1 MAAEP
6 DFSLVIPVFNEGANV
21 PALFASLKQF
31 VPATAEVLICY
42 DFPADNTLPAIQ
54 AVPEADRPAQL
65 RLIHNTLGRGVR
77 FAIDAGM
84 KAAYS
89 RVVIVTMADL
99 SDDFSQLQEMAHR
112 VRAGA
117 TVVCPSRY
125 MQGGRQIGGPL
136 LKSFLSRAAG
146 FTLFHLAGLPTHD
159 PTNSFKAYDASYLAR
174 TPIESPAGFVLALEL
189 TVKAHKQ
196 RLRIEEFPTTWR
208 DRTAGES
215 RFNLRKWLPLYLRWY
230 FYAFSRSM

>member
-1 MAAEP
+1 VSQPP

-21 PALFASLKQF
+21 PALFDALAQH
-31 VPATAEVLICY
+31 VPPTAEVLICY
-42 DFPADNTLPAIQ
+42 DFPADNTLPAIELIP
-54 AVPEADRPAQL
+54 PEKRPAQL

-84 KAAYS
+84 KAATS
-89 RVVIVTMADL
+89 PVVIVTMADL
-99 SDDFSQLQEMAHR
+99 SDDFTQLPDMAR
-112 VRAGA
+112 RIRGGA

-125 MQGGRQIGGPL
+125 MKGGKQIGGPAF
-136 LKSFLSRAAG
+136 KSFLSRMAG
-146 FTLFHLAGLPTHD
+146 FTLFHLARLPTHD
-159 PTNSFKAYDASYLAR
+159 PTNSFKAYDAAFLRR

-189 TVKAHKQ
+189 TVKAHAQK
-196 RLRIEEFPTTWR
+196 LKIEEFPTTWR

-230 FYAFSRSM
+230 FYAFWH